1 MVPDTT
7 RMRFKGAISA
17 LPTPFRKG
25 AVDMT
30 GLDFLIRWQLDQGI
44 DGVVACGT
52 TGEAPTLTHDERL
65 SVMRRCVEIVAGQ
78 VPVIAGTGS
87 NSTEETIAAT
97 LAAAQ
102 CGVDAALVVTPYYNK
117 PCQEGLYRHFA
128 AIAQATTVPI
138 ILYNVPSRTGVDLL
152 PDTVRRLAAFPAIIG
167 IKDATGD
174 LDRPERTAKL
184 AGADFLQFSG
194 HDATALAFNTIC
206 GTGSISVVANVAP
219 RLCADMHRACRA
231 GDRLSAR
238 TIQHRLEPLIA
249 AFERES
255 NPVPV
260 KYALHR
266 LLGLSPEVRLPLTT
280 ARPETESAIEDAIT
294 VLFPF
299 DFERPR
305 LSQPNDK
312 TARSPAT
319 RGASRSFGGRAAPTM
334 SGRV

>member
-1 MVPDTT
+1 MHIDRT
-7 RMRFKGAISA
+7 RFKGAISA

-25 AVDMT
+25 AVDMAAF
-30 GLDFLIRWQLDQGI
+30 DFLIRWQLDQGI
-44 DGVVACGT
+44 DGVVVCGT

-65 SVMRRCVEIVAGQ
+65 AVTRRCVETVAGQ

-87 NSTEETIAAT
+87 NSTEETITAT
-97 LAAAQ
+97 LAAAA
-102 CGVDAALVVTPYYNK
+102 CGADAALVVTPYYNK
-117 PCQEGLYRHFA
+117 PGQEGLYRHFA
-128 AIAQATTVPI
+128 AIAQATTIPL

-206 GTGSISVVANVAP
+206 GAGTISVVANVAP
-219 RLCADMHRACRA
+219 GLCAEMHRACRN
-231 GDRLSAR
+231 GDLLSAR
-238 TIQHRLEPLIA
+238 TIRHRLEPMVA
-249 AFERES
+249 ALERET

-266 LLGLSPEVRLPLTT
+266 LLGLSPEVRLPLTP
-280 ARPETESAIEDAIT
+280 ARQETEAAVEQAIT
-294 VLFPF
+294 ALFPF
-299 DFERPR
+299 DFD
-305 LSQPNDK
+305 QPK
-312 TARSPAT
+312 RVAAR
-319 RGASRSFGGRAAPTM
+319 R
-334 SGRV
+334 